1 MISSF
6 LFDVTCECVARLFPN
21 TFTTDKELLNI
32 KKHLLQLQSL
42 GLIMKNTFKLSLAA
56 VLVSTAMAANAGIS
70 IVDNEEGNFSIG
82 GDVEFDFNFQD
93 REGVENNEFNQ
104 TGRIL
109 LEFAGERITN
119 TGHVF
124 QVNVQPLMESS
135 GNVALDDA
143 WFAFGAQDGWNLRM
157 GRFEA
162 FDMFP
167 VGQDT
172 FLEYSGDTSNELVS
186 DAAPYVY
193 QMKEAR
199 GRGSD
204 GQIMYSQTFN
214 NLYVELGSMIG
225 DRSDLFVGG
234 TYHGATIDADKTK
247 DSVLIRPV
255 VGYQAGNF
263 GIAASLETNLVKNA
277 VVTTEGVDIS
287 DRMGYGVTANYTT
300 ADWNLIANFA
310 YMDAVD
316 ENNMTAGV
324 NALYKGFGLGYIH
337 ANNEYENKKLTYTEG
352 KAKVDTVYAS
362 YEFADVLQVDDFSI
376 YLGAYYTTIDDQ
388 TTAKVFEEES
398 DKGVRVRFK
407 YFF

>member
-1 MISSF
+1 
-6 LFDVTCECVARLFPN
+6 
-21 TFTTDKELLNI
+21 
-32 KKHLLQLQSL
+32 
-42 GLIMKNTFKLSLAA
+42 MKNTFKLSLAA
-56 VLVSTAMAANAGIS
+56 VLVSAAMGANAGIS
-70 IVDNEEGNFSIG
+70 IVDNETGNFSIG

-93 REGVENNEFNQ
+93 REGQENNEFNQ
-104 TGRIL
+104 SGRIL
-109 LEFAGERITN
+109 LEFAGERITSN
-119 TGHVF
+119 GHVF
-124 QVNVQPLMESS
+124 QVNVQPLMQSN
-135 GNVALDDA
+135 GDVALDDA

-204 GQIMYSQTFN
+204 GQIMYSQSFD

-225 DRSDLFVGG
+225 DRSDLFTGG
-234 TYHGATIDADKTK
+234 EYHGAPIDQGKTK

-263 GIAASLETNLVKNA
+263 GIAASLETNLVKDA
-277 VVTTEGVDIS
+277 VVTTSGVDIS

-316 ENNMTAGV
+316 EDNMTVGL

-362 YEFADVLQVDDFSI
+362 YEFADVLAVDDFSI
-376 YLGAYYTTIDDQ
+376 YLGAYYTKVDDQ
-388 TTAKVFEEES
+388 TTAQVFEEDT

>member
-1 MISSF
+1 
-6 LFDVTCECVARLFPN
+6 
-21 TFTTDKELLNI
+21 
-32 KKHLLQLQSL
+32 
-42 GLIMKNTFKLSLAA
+42 MKNTFKLSLAA
-56 VLVSTAMAANAGIS
+56 VLVSAAMGANAGIS
-70 IVDNEEGNFSIG
+70 IVDNEQGNFSIG

-93 REGVENNEFNQ
+93 REGQENNEFNQ
-104 TGRIL
+104 SGRIL
-109 LEFAGERITN
+109 LEFAGERITTN
-119 TGHVF
+119 GHIF
-124 QVNVQPLMESS
+124 QVNVQPLMQSN
-135 GNVALDDA
+135 GDVALDDA

-172 FLEYSGDTSNELVS
+172 FLEYSGDTSNELVA
-186 DAAPYVY
+186 DGAPYVY

-204 GQIMYSQTFN
+204 GQIMYSQSFD

-225 DRSDLFVGG
+225 DRSDLFTGG
-234 TYHGATIDADKTK
+234 KYHGANIDQSKTK

-255 VGYQAGNF
+255 VGYQAGSF
-263 GIAASLETNLVKNA
+263 GIAASLETNLVKDA
-277 VVTTEGVDIS
+277 VVTTSGVDIS

-316 ENNMTAGV
+316 EDNMTVGV

-362 YEFADVLQVDDFSI
+362 YEFADVLAVDDFSI
-376 YLGAYYTTIDDQ
+376 YLGAYYTKVDDQ
-388 TTAKVFEEES
+388 TTAKVFEEDT

>member
-1 MISSF
+1 
-6 LFDVTCECVARLFPN
+6 
-21 TFTTDKELLNI
+21 
-32 KKHLLQLQSL
+32 
-42 GLIMKNTFKLSLAA
+42 MKNTFKLSLAA
-56 VLVSTAMAANAGIS
+56 VLVSSAMAANAGIS
-70 IVDNEEGNFSIG
+70 IVDNEQGNFSIG

-93 REGVENNEFNQ
+93 RDSQTANEFDQ

-109 LEFAGERITN
+109 LEFSGERYTEN
-119 TGHVF
+119 GHVF
-124 QVNVQPLMESS
+124 QVNVQPLMGSD
-135 GNVALDDA
+135 GNVNLDDA

-172 FLEYSGDTSNELVS
+172 FLEYSGDTANDLVVEGS
-186 DAAPYVY
+186 AYVY
-193 QMKEAR
+193 QMKEGR
-199 GRGSD
+199 GRGSS
-204 GQIMYSQTFN
+204 GQLMYSQSFN
-214 NLYVELGSMIG
+214 NLYLELASMIG
-225 DRSDLFVGG
+225 ERDVLFAGD
-234 TYHGATIDADKTK
+234 TYHGKPIETTK
-247 DSVLIRPV
+247 DALLLRPV

-263 GIAASLETNLVKNA
+263 GIAASMEANLVKDA
-277 VVTTEGVDIS
+277 VTVRGNNGELVDIS

-316 ENNMTAGV
+316 ENNMSVGV

-337 ANNEYENKKLTYTEG
+337 AANEYENKVVSTNYASGDVNVNTW
-352 KAKVDTVYAS
+352 YAS
-362 YEFADVLQVDDFSI
+362 YEFADVLSVDDFSI
-376 YLGAYYTTIDDQ
+376 YLGAYYTTVDNKTDASQTLATNFAEDD
-388 TTAKVFEEES
+388 

>member
-1 MISSF
+1 
-6 LFDVTCECVARLFPN
+6 
-21 TFTTDKELLNI
+21 
-32 KKHLLQLQSL
+32 
-42 GLIMKNTFKLSLAA
+42 MKNTFKLSLAA
-56 VLVSTAMAANAGIS
+56 VLVSSAMAANAGIS
-70 IVDNEEGNFSIG
+70 IVDNEQGNFSIG

-93 REGVENNEFNQ
+93 REGQADKEFNQ

-109 LEFAGERITN
+109 LEFSGERITN

-124 QVNVQPLMESS
+124 QVNVQPLMGSD
-135 GNVALDDA
+135 GQVNLDDA

-172 FLEYSGDTSNELVS
+172 FLEYSGDTSNDLVS
-186 DAAPYVY
+186 SDAPYVY
-193 QMKEAR
+193 QMKEGR

-204 GQIMYSQTFN
+204 GQIMYSQSFD
-214 NLYVELGSMIG
+214 NLYLELASMIG
-225 DRSDLFVGG
+225 DRSVLFAGDQ
-234 TYHGATIDADKTK
+234 YHGQQIKSSKDA
-247 DSVLIRPV
+247 VLLRPV

-263 GIAASLETNLVKNA
+263 GIAASMEANLVKDA
-277 VVTTEGVDIS
+277 VVVAGTNGDVDVS
-287 DRMGYGVTANYTT
+287 DRLGYGVTANYTT

-316 ENNMTAGV
+316 ETNMTAGV

-337 ANNEYENKKLTYTEG
+337 ANNDYESNKIDYTTG

-362 YEFADVLQVDDFSI
+362 YEFADVLAVDDFSI
-376 YLGAYYTTIDDQ
+376 YLGAYYTKVDDQ
-388 TTAKVFEEES
+388 TADRIFEEDT

>member
-1 MISSF
+1 
-6 LFDVTCECVARLFPN
+6 
-21 TFTTDKELLNI
+21 
-32 KKHLLQLQSL
+32 
-42 GLIMKNTFKLSLAA
+42 MKNTFKLSLAA
-56 VLVSTAMAANAGIS
+56 VLVSAAMGANAGIS
-70 IVDNEEGNFSIG
+70 IVDNETGNFSIG

-93 REGVENNEFNQ
+93 RESNDNGDNEFNQ
-104 TGRIL
+104 SGRIL
-109 LEFAGERITN
+109 LEFAGERITS
-119 TGHVF
+119 TGHVL

-172 FLEYSGDTSNELVS
+172 FLEYSGDTANDLYVDGS
-186 DAAPYVY
+186 AYVY
-193 QMKEAR
+193 QMKEGR

-204 GQIMYSQTFN
+204 GQIMYSQSFD
-214 NLYVELGSMIG
+214 NLYVELGTMIG
-225 DRSDLFVGG
+225 DRSGLFAADNSGKRF
-234 TYHGATIDADKTK
+234 YHGQEITEVK
-247 DSVLIRPV
+247 DSLLVRPV

-263 GIAASLETNLVKNA
+263 GIAASVEANLVKNA
-277 VVTTEGVDIS
+277 LVTVDGVDVS
-287 DRMGYGVTANYTT
+287 DRIGYGVTTNYTT

-316 ENNMTAGV
+316 ENNMTVGL
-324 NALYKGFGLGYIH
+324 NALYKGFGLGYIW
-337 ANNEYENKKLTYTEG
+337 AKNDYENKEIAGWADGDVEVGT
-352 KAKVDTVYAS
+352 AYAS

-376 YLGAYYTTIDDQ
+376 YLGAYYTDVKNNLDQ
-388 TTAKVFEEES
+388 QSARAEFNEDA

>member
-1 MISSF
+1 
-6 LFDVTCECVARLFPN
+6 
-21 TFTTDKELLNI
+21 
-32 KKHLLQLQSL
+32 
-42 GLIMKNTFKLSLAA
+42 MKNTFKLSLAA
-56 VLVSTAMAANAGIS
+56 VLVSSAMAANAGIA
-70 IVDNEEGNFSIG
+70 ITDTETGKFSIG

-93 REGVENNEFNQ
+93 REGQENNEFNQ
-104 TGRIL
+104 SGRIL
-109 LEFAGERITN
+109 LEFAGERYTD
-119 TGHVF
+119 TGHIF

-143 WFAFGAQDGWNLRM
+143 WFAFGKQDGWNLRM

-172 FLEYSGDTSNELVS
+172 FLEYSGDTANDLYQ
-186 DAAPYVY
+186 DGAAYVY
-193 QMKEAR
+193 QMKEGR

-204 GQIMYSQTFN
+204 GQIMYSQSFD
-214 NLYVELGSMIG
+214 NLYLELASMIG
-225 DRSDLFVGG
+225 DRSVLFGANTFDDPAKV
-234 TYHGATIDADKTK
+234 TYHGREVINNK
-247 DSVLIRPV
+247 DSVLLRPV

-263 GIAASLETNLVKNA
+263 GIAASMEANLVKDA
-277 VVTTEGVDIS
+277 VIVKNGSEEIDIS
-287 DRMGYGVTANYTT
+287 DRIGYGVTANYTT

-316 ENNMTAGV
+316 ETNMTAGV

-337 ANNEYENKKLTYTEG
+337 ANNDYENKKITGWAEG

-376 YLGAYYTTIDDQ
+376 YLGAYYTTVDNQ
-388 TTAKVFEEES
+388 TDRADLFAEDT

>member
-1 MISSF
+1 
-6 LFDVTCECVARLFPN
+6 
-21 TFTTDKELLNI
+21 
-32 KKHLLQLQSL
+32 
-42 GLIMKNTFKLSLAA
+42 MKNTFKLSLAA
-56 VLVSTAMAANAGIS
+56 VLVSSAMAANAGIS
-70 IVDNEEGNFSIG
+70 IADSETGNFSIG

-93 REGVENNEFNQ
+93 LEGENSNNFNQ

-109 LEFAGERITN
+109 LEFAGERYTE

-124 QVNVQPLMESS
+124 QVNVQPLMQSD
-135 GNVALDDA
+135 GTVALDDA
-143 WFAFGAQDGWNLRM
+143 WFAFGKQDGWNLRM

-214 NLYVELGSMIG
+214 NLYLELGSMIG
-225 DRSDLFVGG
+225 DRSDLFSG
-234 TYHGATIDADKTK
+234 TDYHGATIDRDNTK
-247 DSVLIRPV
+247 DSVLLRPV

-263 GIAASLETNLVKNA
+263 GIAASLETNLVKDA
-277 VVTTEGVDIS
+277 VVTTDGVDIS

-316 ENNMTAGV
+316 ENNMTVGV

-337 ANNEYENKKLTYTEG
+337 ANNDYERKEIASSADG

-362 YEFADVLQVDDFSI
+362 YEFADVLQVEDFSI

-388 TTAKVFEEES
+388 TDIKTFEEES

>member
-1 MISSF
+1 
-6 LFDVTCECVARLFPN
+6 
-21 TFTTDKELLNI
+21 
-32 KKHLLQLQSL
+32 
-42 GLIMKNTFKLSLAA
+42 MKNTFKLSLAA
-56 VLVSTAMAANAGIS
+56 VLVSAAMGANAGIS
-70 IVDNEEGNFSIG
+70 IVDNETGNFSIG

-93 REGVENNEFNQ
+93 REGQENNEFNQ
-104 TGRIL
+104 SGRIL
-109 LEFAGERITN
+109 LEFAGERITS
-119 TGHVF
+119 TGHIF

-172 FLEYSGDTSNELVS
+172 FLEYSGDTANDLYR
-186 DAAPYVY
+186 DGAAYVY
-193 QMKEAR
+193 QMKEGR

-204 GQIMYSQTFN
+204 GQIMYSQNFGN
-214 NLYVELGSMIG
+214 VYFELGSMIG
-225 DRSDLFVGG
+225 DRSVLFG
-234 TYHGATIDADKTK
+234 TPSGMDQGPVMYHGAEVVNNK
-247 DSVLIRPV
+247 DSVLLRPV
-255 VGYQAGNF
+255 VAYQAGNF
-263 GIAASLETNLVKNA
+263 GIAASMEANLVKDA
-277 VVTTEGVDIS
+277 VITKTSEVDIS
-287 DRMGYGVTANYTT
+287 DRKGYGVTANYTT

-316 ENNMTAGV
+316 EDNMTVGV

-352 KAKVDTVYAS
+352 TAKVDTVYAS
-362 YEFADVLQVDDFSI
+362 YEFADVLEVDDFSI
-376 YLGAYYTTIDDQ
+376 YLGAYYTTVDDQ
-388 TTAKVFEEES
+388 TTAKVFDEET

>member
-1 MISSF
+1 
-6 LFDVTCECVARLFPN
+6 
-21 TFTTDKELLNI
+21 
-32 KKHLLQLQSL
+32 
-42 GLIMKNTFKLSLAA
+42 MKNTFKLSLAA
-56 VLVSTAMAANAGIS
+56 VLVSTAMGANAGIS
-70 IVDNEEGNFSIG
+70 IADNETGNFSIG

-93 REGVENNEFNQ
+93 REGQENNEFNQ
-104 TGRIL
+104 SGRIL
-109 LEFAGERITN
+109 LEFSGERYTES
-119 TGHVF
+119 GHVL
-124 QVNVQPLMESS
+124 QVNVEPLMQSD
-135 GNVALDDA
+135 GTVALDDA
-143 WFAFGAQDGWNLRM
+143 WFAFGKQEGWNLRM

-186 DAAPYVY
+186 GDAPYVY
-193 QMKEAR
+193 QMKEGR

-204 GQIMYSQTFN
+204 GQIMYSQSFN

-225 DRSDLFVGG
+225 DRSVLFATGANDVPA
-234 TYHGATIDADKTK
+234 YHGADVTSSKDAM
-247 DSVLIRPV
+247 LLRPV

-263 GIAASLETNLVKNA
+263 GIAASMEANLVKDA
-277 VVTTEGVDIS
+277 VVVSGIDGDVDVS
-287 DRMGYGVTANYTT
+287 DRLGYGVTANYTT
-300 ADWNLIANFA
+300 TDWNLIANFA

-316 ENNMTAGV
+316 ETNMTVGV

-337 ANNEYENKKLTYTEG
+337 ADNDYEREKIATSTTG

-362 YEFADVLQVDDFSI
+362 YEFADVLTVDDFSI
-376 YLGAYYTTIDDQ
+376 YLGAYYTTVDDQ
-388 TTAKVFEEES
+388 TADKIFEEDT

>member
-1 MISSF
+1 
-6 LFDVTCECVARLFPN
+6 
-21 TFTTDKELLNI
+21 
-32 KKHLLQLQSL
+32 
-42 GLIMKNTFKLSLAA
+42 MKNTFKLSLAA
-56 VLVSTAMAANAGIS
+56 VLVSTAMGANAGIS
-70 IVDNEEGNFSIG
+70 IADNETGNFSIG

-93 REGVENNEFNQ
+93 RDSNPTGDSEFNQ
-104 TGRIL
+104 SGRIL
-109 LEFAGERITN
+109 LEFAGERYTES
-119 TGHVF
+119 GHVL
-124 QVNVQPLMESS
+124 QVNVQPLMESN
-135 GNVALDDA
+135 GQVNLDDA

-172 FLEYSGDTSNELVS
+172 FLEYSGDTANDLYN
-186 DAAPYVY
+186 DGFAYVY

-204 GQIMYSQTFN
+204 GQIMYSQSFN

-225 DRSDLFVGG
+225 DRSVLFGSSDITSG
-234 TYHGATIDADKTK
+234 RTYHGEAIDESKTK
-247 DSVLIRPV
+247 DSVTLRPV

-263 GIAASLETNLVKNA
+263 GIAGAIEANLVKNA
-277 VVTTEGVDIS
+277 VVTDSGVDIS
-287 DRMGYGVTANYTT
+287 DRIGYGVTTNYTT
-300 ADWNLIANFA
+300 TDWNLIANFA

-316 ENNMTAGV
+316 ETNMTVGV

-337 ANNEYENKKLTYTEG
+337 ANNDYETKEIAKNAFNANGT
-352 KAKVDTVYAS
+352 AKVDTVYAS

-376 YLGAYYTTIDDQ
+376 YLGAYYTTVDNQ
-388 TTAKVFEEES
+388 TDNASLFEEDT

>member
-1 MISSF
+1 MY
-6 LFDVTCECVARLFPN
+6 TKAN
-21 TFTTDKELLNI
+21 KKADKNNNLLHFSGS
-32 KKHLLQLQSL
+32 K
-42 GLIMKNTFKLSLAA
+42 MKNTFKLSLAA
-56 VLVSTAMAANAGIS
+56 VLVSTAMGANAGIS
-70 IVDNEEGNFSIG
+70 IADNETGNFSIG

-93 REGVENNEFNQ
+93 REGQENNEFNQ
-104 TGRIL
+104 SGRIL
-109 LEFAGERITN
+109 LEFAGERYTEN
-119 TGHVF
+119 GHVL
-124 QVNVQPLMESS
+124 QVNVQPLMQSD
-135 GNVALDDA
+135 GTVALDDA
-143 WFAFGAQDGWNLRM
+143 WFAFGKQEGWNLRM

-186 DAAPYVY
+186 GDAPYVY
-193 QMKEAR
+193 QMKEGR

-204 GQIMYSQTFN
+204 GQIMYSQSFN

-225 DRSDLFVGG
+225 DRSVLFATGANDVPA
-234 TYHGATIDADKTK
+234 YHGADVTSSKDAM
-247 DSVLIRPV
+247 LLRPV

-263 GIAASLETNLVKNA
+263 GIAASMEANLVKDA
-277 VVTTEGVDIS
+277 VVVSGIDGDVDVS
-287 DRMGYGVTANYTT
+287 DRLGYGVTANYTT
-300 ADWNLIANFA
+300 TDWNLIANFA

-316 ENNMTAGV
+316 ETNMTVGV

-337 ANNEYENKKLTYTEG
+337 ADNDYEREKIATSTTG

-362 YEFADVLQVDDFSI
+362 YEFADVLTVDDFSI
-376 YLGAYYTTIDDQ
+376 YLGAYYTTVDDQ
-388 TTAKVFEEES
+388 TVDKIFEEDT

>member
-1 MISSF
+1 
-6 LFDVTCECVARLFPN
+6 
-21 TFTTDKELLNI
+21 
-32 KKHLLQLQSL
+32 
-42 GLIMKNTFKLSLAA
+42 MKNTFKLSLAA
-56 VLVSTAMAANAGIS
+56 VLVSAAMGANAGIS
-70 IVDNEEGNFSIG
+70 IVDNETGNFSIG

-93 REGVENNEFNQ
+93 REGQENNEFNQ
-104 TGRIL
+104 SGRIL
-109 LEFAGERITN
+109 LEFAGERITTN
-119 TGHVF
+119 GHIF
-124 QVNVQPLMESS
+124 QVNVQPLMQSNGE
-135 GNVALDDA
+135 VALDDA

-186 DAAPYVY
+186 DGAPYVY

-204 GQIMYSQTFN
+204 GQIMYSQSFN

-225 DRSDLFVGG
+225 DRSDLFTGG
-234 TYHGATIDADKTK
+234 KYHGANIDQDKTK

-263 GIAASLETNLVKNA
+263 GIAASLETNLVKDA
-277 VVTTEGVDIS
+277 VVTESGVDIS

-316 ENNMTAGV
+316 EDNMTVGV

-362 YEFADVLQVDDFSI
+362 YEFADVLEVDDFSI
-376 YLGAYYTTIDDQ
+376 YLGAYYTKVDDQ
-388 TTAKVFEEES
+388 TTAKVFEEDT

>member
-1 MISSF
+1 
-6 LFDVTCECVARLFPN
+6 
-21 TFTTDKELLNI
+21 
-32 KKHLLQLQSL
+32 
-42 GLIMKNTFKLSLAA
+42 MKNTFKLSLAA

-70 IVDNEEGNFSIG
+70 IVDNEQGNFSIG

>member
-1 MISSF
+1 
-6 LFDVTCECVARLFPN
+6 
-21 TFTTDKELLNI
+21 
-32 KKHLLQLQSL
+32 
-42 GLIMKNTFKLSLAA
+42 MKNTLKLSLAA
-56 VLVSTAMAANAGIS
+56 VLVSAAMGANAGIN
-70 IVDNEEGNFSIG
+70 IVDNEQGNFSIG

-93 REGVENNEFNQ
+93 RDSQTSKEFDQ

-109 LEFAGERITN
+109 VEFAGERYTES
-119 TGHVF
+119 GHVF

-143 WFAFGAQDGWNLRM
+143 WFGFGAQDGWNLRM

-172 FLEYSGDTSNELVS
+172 FLEYSGDTANDLVVDGS
-186 DAAPYVY
+186 AYVY
-193 QMKEAR
+193 QMKEGR
-199 GRGSD
+199 GRGSS
-204 GQIMYSQTFN
+204 GQLMYSQNFN
-214 NLYVELGSMIG
+214 NFYVELASMIG
-225 DRSDLFVGG
+225 ERDVLFGANGDGDRF
-234 TYHGATIDADKTK
+234 YHGKQVVSTK
-247 DSVLIRPV
+247 DAVLLRPV

-263 GIAASLETNLVKNA
+263 GIAASMEANLVKDA
-277 VVTTEGVDIS
+277 VVVDGDFGLVDVS
-287 DRMGYGVTANYTT
+287 DRTGYGVSANYTT

-316 ENNMTAGV
+316 ENNMSVGV

-337 ANNEYENKKLTYTEG
+337 AANEYENKKVSSSYAAG
-352 KAKVDTVYAS
+352 DVKVDTVYAS
-362 YEFADVLQVDDFSI
+362 YEFADVLQVEDFSI
-376 YLGAYYTTIDDQ
+376 YLGAYYTTVDNKTDSSQTLADNFAEDD
-388 TTAKVFEEES
+388 

>member
-1 MISSF
+1 
-6 LFDVTCECVARLFPN
+6 
-21 TFTTDKELLNI
+21 
-32 KKHLLQLQSL
+32 
-42 GLIMKNTFKLSLAA
+42 MKNTFKLSLAA
-56 VLVSTAMAANAGIS
+56 VLVSSAMAANAGIA
-70 IVDNEEGNFSIG
+70 ITDTETGKFSIG

-93 REGVENNEFNQ
+93 REGQENNEFNQ
-104 TGRIL
+104 SGRIL
-109 LEFAGERITN
+109 LEFAGERYTD
-119 TGHVF
+119 TGHIF

-143 WFAFGAQDGWNLRM
+143 WFAFGKQDGWNLRM

-172 FLEYSGDTSNELVS
+172 FLEYSGDTANDLYQ
-186 DAAPYVY
+186 DGAAYVY
-193 QMKEAR
+193 QMKEGR

-204 GQIMYSQTFN
+204 GQIMYSQSFD
-214 NLYVELGSMIG
+214 NLYVELASMIG
-225 DRSDLFVGG
+225 DRSVLFGTSTISANT
-234 TYHGATIDADKTK
+234 TYHGKEVVNNK
-247 DSVLIRPV
+247 DSVLLRPV

-263 GIAASLETNLVKNA
+263 GIAASMEANLVKDA
-277 VVTTEGVDIS
+277 VIVKNGTEEIDIS
-287 DRMGYGVTANYTT
+287 DRIDNGVTANYTT

-316 ENNMTAGV
+316 ETNMTAGV

-337 ANNEYENKKLTYTEG
+337 ANNDYENKKITGWAEG

-376 YLGAYYTTIDDQ
+376 YLGAYYTTVDNQ
-388 TTAKVFEEES
+388 TDRADLFAEDT